1 MKHSTFR
8 KESLWLTR
16 GYDKLVELVAQSHIS
31 EETAEITAIDA
42 EEDDVIIYL
51 NSAFRTAKSSP
62 VAAKRKAG
70 TAVYN
75 AAKPYIGIQ
84 RLPQRQQVQKVVGLL
99 NDLAK
104 ADLDA
109 HIALG
114 LTEEVENLATV
125 NARYQ
130 ALLESRANSQI
141 ANIMEDFKTVRAEMD
156 TQHNEMVTTAFAFSI
171 TTPSFA
177 CYTLLIKVI
186 EYLFLLVC

>member
-1 MKHSTFR
+1 M
-8 KESLWLTR
+8 

-84 RLPQRQQVQKVVGLL
+84 RLPKRQQVQKVVGLL

-104 ADLDA
+104 ADLAA
-109 HIALG
+109 HIATLG

-141 ANIMEDFKTVRAEMD
+141 ANIMEDSKTVRAEMD
-156 TQHNEMVTTAFAFSI
+156 AQHNEMVTTAFAFSI